1 MSLILLKISI
11 LMCGLCFRLRASS
24 LDCKQ
29 QYQRGSDVTLRCDVP
44 LLFENST
51 LQWIKDSGQ
60 TSNTTLVYNNSAYI
74 ILHNVDE
81 HSEGKY
87 YCRIMQNGL
96 VETVMNH
103 KVCVTQY
110 SEGRKLVIYRQSSS
124 HSDLLLICKSKKVY
138 YSHMWVWET
147 KTTKDVIISV
157 KKGGEVQVNG
167 TIKPGNKTSATF
179 NSQIFILHL
188 SPVEF
193 NYSGTYKCILDNNIS
208 PYATTTLHTIRVFAE
223 PPGGV
228 LMNESVVLTCELS
241 DVTDSVMLVWLRMHG
256 DRGVLFKQR
265 ILNEKNLKKRLTV
278 NVNSISSDMQHW
290 QCAVFTENKLKAL
303 APITI
308 NLISNDPD
316 DTWTQ
321 DSHVQTM
328 ILLACSVTVCVLIL
342 LGLLVFKCQRKT
354 FAGGADSL
362 LRTNASS
369 KVLDSSSL
377 STTVIYS
384 AF

>member
-11 LMCGLCFRLRASS
+11 LMCGLCFRLHASS
-24 LDCKQ
+24 LDCNKQ
-29 QYQRGSDVTLRCDVP
+29 PYQRGSDVTLRCDVP
-44 LLFENST
+44 LLSETST

-87 YCRIMQNGL
+87 YCRIMQNSR

-103 KVCVTQY
+103 TVCVTQY
-110 SEGRKLVIYRQSSS
+110 SESKKLVIYRQSSS
-124 HSDLLLICKSKKVY
+124 YSDLLLICKSKKVY

-157 KKGGEVQVNG
+157 KKGGQVQVNG

-193 NYSGTYKCILDNNIS
+193 NYNGTYKCIPNYNNS
-208 PYATTTLHTIRVFAE
+208 HHLYTTTTLHTIRVSAE

-228 LMNESVVLTCELS
+228 LMNESVVLTCEVS
-241 DVTDSVMLVWLRMHG
+241 DVTDSVMLAWLRMHG

-278 NVNSISSDMQHW
+278 NVNSIQSDMQHW

-308 NLISNDPD
+308 
-316 DTWTQ
+316 
-321 DSHVQTM
+321 
-328 ILLACSVTVCVLIL
+328 
-342 LGLLVFKCQRKT
+342 
-354 FAGGADSL
+354 SL
-362 LRTNASS
+362 LSNYQGTSVRNIHFNISM
-369 KVLDSSSL
+369 
-377 STTVIYS
+377 
-384 AF
+384 